1 MQNNIAI
8 RHRNAFRLF
17 LLGTSSTTTA
27 TTTTTGATTGATTR
41 VTVEDE
47 RRMKNMAATLMA
59 KERYRM
65 FIIQMFLKDCRNDS
79 SEDITTTTTSA
90 AAATTTKSDDHDRNR
105 NRHREMLINLGRTAS
120 CLVNNG
126 KISKNDVPLH
136 GKSAGKYWNALTA
149 GSGLPPLPL
158 DLHHDIVDDDAV
170 AAAAVSEED
179 STNMNHNDENCYSN
193 ENSHQHNSYDA
204 EDEEEEEDDDDDDE
218 RNLILALSLPS
229 YLHHFVEESRK
240 YNHQYVLRNN
250 HNNGNDDDF
259 NSGSARKRAR
269 FISDNSNN
277 RSYNDFQEDTN
288 LQGDDNN
295 YYNES
300 LYSEYSEDDDDTNP
314 KRNQKSAPAILGYV
328 FAAAN
333 FGYDYYHTYRENDHV
348 ERNEEILGNNNNDGW
363 MCESSLKAGEV
374 AFLLDTMEHSM
385 IQKKKSMVSLSKI
398 ETVEIMMDN
407 VDVGSR
413 IIVNI
418 LLSNG

>member
-1 MQNNIAI
+1 M
-8 RHRNAFRLF
+8 
-17 LLGTSSTTTA
+17 
-27 TTTTTGATTGATTR
+27 
-41 VTVEDE
+41 
-47 RRMKNMAATLMA
+47 
-59 KERYRM
+59 
-65 FIIQMFLKDCRNDS
+65 
-79 SEDITTTTTSA
+79 
-90 AAATTTKSDDHDRNR
+90 
-105 NRHREMLINLGRTAS
+105 
-120 CLVNNG
+120 
-126 KISKNDVPLH
+126 
-136 GKSAGKYWNALTA
+136 
-149 GSGLPPLPL
+149 
-158 DLHHDIVDDDAV
+158 
-170 AAAAVSEED
+170 
-179 STNMNHNDENCYSN
+179 
-193 ENSHQHNSYDA
+193 
-204 EDEEEEEDDDDDDE
+204 
-218 RNLILALSLPS
+218 
-229 YLHHFVEESRK
+229 EESRK
-240 YNHQYVLRNN
+240 YSHQYVRRNN

-385 IQKKKSMVSLSKI
+385 IQKKKLMVSLSKI